1 MKSSYSIP
9 QNMRVYAIGDIHG
22 YAKELYAMH
31 DLIREDLDSNP
42 VDNVQIVYIGDYVD
56 RGPENNEVIQC
67 LIEREL
73 NEPDIQHTFLL
84 GNHENAMMEFMND
97 PLGARKD
104 WLDWGGINTLMSYG
118 VQPEMSKPLGP
129 QAAELAEALVE
140 AMPLSHHEFLKNCQL
155 YHEIG
160 DYLFVHAGIKPNV
173 PMNKQ
178 KQFDLTMIRTG
189 FLDSDVMHD
198 KRVVHGH
205 TSVKKMDVRPN
216 RINVDSGLYYG
227 RHLTAGVLEGTGVRA
242 LTVDMID
249 QNRSRDDGRGG

>member
-1 MKSSYSIP
+1 MESPYSIP
-9 QNMRVYAIGDIHG
+9 HNTRVYAIGDIHG
-22 YAKELYAMH
+22 YAQELDVMH

-42 VDNVQIVYIGDYVD
+42 VDEAQIVYIGDYVD
-56 RGPENNEVIQC
+56 RGPENDAVIQC
-67 LIEREL
+67 LVEREL

-84 GNHENAMMEFMND
+84 GNHEHAMIEFMND

-118 VQPEMSKPLGP
+118 VQPDMVKPLAP
-129 QAAELAEALVE
+129 QAPDLAAALFE
-140 AMPLSHHEFLKNCQL
+140 KLPLSHHEFLKNLSL
-155 YHEIG
+155 YHEVG

-173 PMNKQ
+173 PMEKQ
-178 KQFDLTMIRTG
+178 KPFDLTMIRTG

-205 TSVKKMDVRPN
+205 TSVKKMEVKPN

-227 RHLTAGVLEGTGVRA
+227 RHLTAAVLEGTDVRSIE
-242 LTVDMID
+242 VPMVE
-249 QNRSRDDGRGG
+249 R